1 MEAFERMLDG
11 VRISVERFAHYRLP
25 SASDAEDVLQKV
37 YLSAYRKFPQSKNKD
52 SFRPWIISIAGN
64 AGVPVCTPLA
74 RK

>member
-11 VRISVERFAHYRLP
+11 VRISVERFARYRLP

-52 SFRPWIISIAGN
+52 SFQP
-64 AGVPVCTPLA
+64 
-74 RK
+74 